1 MTERRPPGVST
12 GDWIEAQIRAAQEAG
27 AFDNLPGMGKPIPD
41 LHVPETEFDYA
52 AKLARREG
60 LDVSAMLPPG
70 LALAKEVEDLP
81 ERLRAV
87 PSEAR
92 VREAVEDLNTRILA
106 AIRGPQVG
114 PPVRTRPL
122 DVEAVV
128 AEWRASRPVPAA
140 VPAPVAAPARARRRW
155 LRRR

>member
-27 AFDNLPGMGKPIPD
+27 AFDDLPGMGKPIPD
-41 LHVPETEFDYA
+41 LDVPQTDLYYA

-60 LDVSAMLPPG
+60 LDITAMLPPG
-70 LALAKEVEDLP
+70 LALAKEVEELP

-87 PSEAR
+87 ASETR
-92 VREAVEDLNTRILA
+92 VREAVADLNTRILA
-106 AIRGPQVG
+106 AIRAPQIG
-114 PPVRTRPL
+114 PPVRTRQL

-128 AEWRASRPVPAA
+128 QEWRASLPAPAA
-140 VPAPVAAPARARRRW
+140 VCAPVVAPAPVRRRW
-155 LRRR
+155 LHRR

>member
-1 MTERRPPGVST
+1 MTERRPPGTST
-12 GDWIEAQIRAAQEAG
+12 GDWIESQIRAAQEAG
-27 AFDNLPGMGKPIPD
+27 AFDDLPGMGKPIPD
-41 LHVPETEFDYA
+41 LHVPETELDYA

-60 LDVSAMLPPG
+60 LDLSAMLPPG

-81 ERLRAV
+81 ERLRAL

-92 VREAVEDLNTRILA
+92 VRDAVADLNTRILA
-106 AIRGPQVG
+106 AIRGPQIG

-128 AEWRASRPVPAA
+128 EQWRATRPVRTT
-140 VPAPVAAPARARRRW
+140 VPAPAVAPEPVRRRW